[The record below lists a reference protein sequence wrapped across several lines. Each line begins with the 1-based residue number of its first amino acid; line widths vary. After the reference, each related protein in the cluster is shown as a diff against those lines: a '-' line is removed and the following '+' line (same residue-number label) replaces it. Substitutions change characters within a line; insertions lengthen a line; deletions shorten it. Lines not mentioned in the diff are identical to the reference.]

1 MINVESIFPYTI
13 VKENEFYGIT
23 DNTGKLVVPC
33 IMDYIDNMKDD
44 KIGLELWSDYS
55 CVVVR
60 KNEKYGFFTT
70 NGKFIEPAY
79 ED

>member
-1 MINVESIFPYTI
+1 MINIESIFPYTI

-44 KIGLELWSDYS
+44 KISIFQM
-55 CVVVR
+55 
-60 KNEKYGFFTT
+60 N
-70 NGKFIEPAY
+70 
-79 ED
+79 